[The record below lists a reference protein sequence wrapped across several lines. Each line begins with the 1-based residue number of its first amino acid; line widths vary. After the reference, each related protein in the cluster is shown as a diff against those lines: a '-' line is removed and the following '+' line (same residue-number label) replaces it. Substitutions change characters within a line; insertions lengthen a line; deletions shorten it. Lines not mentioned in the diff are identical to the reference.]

1 MTRRLVLFRHAKS
14 DWGSPYLPDEER
26 PLAARGLS
34 DAPRMGGWLR
44 RRGIVP
50 DKVLVSPALRARQT
64 WELAQTLLGHDVP
77 AETVEMLY
85 AFASPRPLLE
95 ATKRFGED
103 ARTLML
109 VGHNE
114 AMHEL
119 AVALAKTG
127 DEQQL
132 RRLRKK
138 FPTAAIAI
146 IDLPIDEWFELSDLT
161 PGRLVHYARPKDLGQ
176 R

>member
-14 DWGSPYLPDEER
+14 DWSNPLLPDEER
-26 PLAARGLS
+26 PLAERGLR
-34 DAPRMGGWLR
+34 DAPRMGAWLR
-44 RRGIVP
+44 ARGVVP
-50 DKVLVSPALRARQT
+50 DKALVSPAARAQQT
-64 WELAQTLLGHDVP
+64 WEMARTRLGADVP

-85 AFASPRPLLE
+85 AFATPRPLLE
-95 ATKRFGED
+95 AARRFGED

-127 DEQQL
+127 EEAAL
-132 RRLRKK
+132 KRLRKK
-138 FPTAAIAI
+138 FPTAAVAV
-146 IDLPIDEWFELSDLT
+146 IDLPIAEWFELSDLT
-161 PGRLVHYARPKDLGQ
+161 PGHLVHYVRPKDL

>member
-1 MTRRLVLFRHAKS
+1 MRRLVLFRHAKS
-14 DWGSPYLPDEER
+14 DWSNPLLSDEER
-26 PLAARGLS
+26 PLAERGLR
-34 DAPRMGGWLR
+34 DAPRMGAWLR
-44 RRGIVP
+44 ARGVVP
-50 DKVLVSPALRARQT
+50 DKALVSPAARAQQT
-64 WELAQTLLGHDVP
+64 WELARTRLGTDVP

-85 AFASPRPLLE
+85 AFATPRPLLE
-95 ATKRFGED
+95 AARRFGED

-127 DEQQL
+127 EEADL
-132 RRLRKK
+132 KRLRKK
-138 FPTAAIAI
+138 FPTAAVAV
-146 IDLPIDEWFELSDLT
+146 IDLPIAEWFELSELT
-161 PGRLVHYARPKDLGQ
+161 PGQLVHYVRPKDL